1 MKITVLG
8 AGAMGSLFGGLLAE
22 AGHAVT
28 LLDVNDAH
36 IEQVRTHGLRLIT
49 DAADRRVQLPI
60 LRPEQATEVPDW
72 LLVFTKTLHTERAMA
87 SVTSLIG
94 PHTRVLSLQNGLG
107 NAERLAVQVPWA
119 RIAVGVTTVPA
130 DLQAP
135 GQVHSGGQ
143 GHVRMMRADGQD
155 DPALARLAEVLTE
168 VGLHGTVDPGVTAA
182 IWEKVAF
189 NAALNSLCAVTG
201 CTVGA
206 IGANAASRA
215 LAHQIAAEVLA
226 VARRLAVEVSDAIHG
241 VLDHAMDHHLHHKPS
256 MLQDMLAGR
265 PTEIEA
271 INGEVVRQ
279 AARVAC
285 PVPLTDTLATLVRL
299 REQSASHLSAPGR

>member
-8 AGAMGSLFGGLLAE
+8 AGAMGALFGGLLAE

-49 DAADRRVQLPI
+49 DAADRRVRVPI

-72 LLVFTKTLHTERAMA
+72 LLVFTKTLHTERALA
-87 SVTSLIG
+87 AVVGLIG

-107 NAERLAVQVPWA
+107 NAERLAVQVPWE

-143 GHVRMMRADGQD
+143 GHVRMMWAEGHD
-155 DPALARLAEVLTE
+155 DPALARLAEALTD
-168 VGLHGTVDPGVTAA
+168 VGLHGTVDPGVKAA

-201 CTVGA
+201 CTVGE
-206 IGANAASRA
+206 IGAHAASRT
-215 LAHQIAAEVLA
+215 LAHAIASEVLA
-226 VARRLAVEVSDAIHG
+226 VARQSGVQARDAVHG

-256 MLQDMLAGR
+256 MLQDVLAGR

-279 AARVAC
+279 AASLGCA
-285 PVPLTDTLATLVRL
+285 VPLTDTLATLVRL
-299 REQSASHLSAPGR
+299 REQAGSRR